1 MREIIGYQIVL
12 SYIEGQ
18 NVWQK
23 KETNWTSEKM

>member
-1 MREIIGYQIVL
+1 MRGIIGYQIVL
-12 SYIEGQ
+12 SYVEGQ